1 MKELKEELM
10 KLLLKIGVTSLNE
23 SVLFEEKRPRVYF
36 PEGQTVFLENNIYY
50 VIGVEHGKVNSE
62 RTFGEK
68 EDILYFLL
76 GSYVNT
82 IAGKCAWE
90 KVNGDFEQYGKLLPE
105 EQIRVFSMIAPKYGQ
120 RRKQEIEA
128 QQESDDV

>member
-1 MKELKEELM
+1 MKHLKEELM

-23 SVLFEEKRPRVYF
+23 SVLFEEKRPQVYF

-76 GSYVNT
+76 GSYVNN
-82 IAGKCAWE
+82 IAGKYAWE
-90 KVNGDFEQYGKLLPE
+90 RVNGDFEQYGKLLPE
-105 EQIRVFSMIAPKYGQ
+105 EQVRVFDMIDPKYGR